1 MASLVLLASGSL
13 LVRGPPRTCNR
24 RDYMLPAKQ
33 LYANERRH
41 GLDIFRCKIKYAH
54 VRPSGSMYEITEITT
69 TSLWLPKFVSLSW
82 GLASNSSMEFD
93 PTIHP
98 PPIPHSLIQCGRRVT
113 LEKDPSL
120 TRVVYELPA
129 ASFTLGFSEI
139 ERPRKILETPANV
152 VSTPP

>member
-54 VRPSGSMYEITEITT
+54 VRPSGSMYEITEITS
-69 TSLWLPKFVSLSW
+69 TSLWLPNFW
-82 GLASNSSMEFD
+82 GPASNSSTEFD

-98 PPIPHSLIQCGRRVT
+98 PSIPHPLIQCGRRVT

-120 TRVVYELPA
+120 ARVVYELPA
-129 ASFTLGFSEI
+129 ASFALGSSEI